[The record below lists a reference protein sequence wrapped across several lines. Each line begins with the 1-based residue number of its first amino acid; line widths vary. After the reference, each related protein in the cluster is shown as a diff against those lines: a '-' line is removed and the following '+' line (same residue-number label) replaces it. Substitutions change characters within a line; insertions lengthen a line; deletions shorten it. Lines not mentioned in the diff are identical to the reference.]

1 MNKQW
6 WLAGLAIVLAALG
19 GCGKNDDKKPAS
31 QVAAKVNS
39 EEITVHQVNNVLARA
54 QNVPPE
60 AAARAK
66 REIVERLVDQSLA
79 KQQAIEKKL
88 DRSPNVV
95 QAIEAAK
102 SEILA
107 RAYLQ
112 QVAAAQA
119 KPTPEE
125 VKKYYGE
132 HPDLFSQ
139 RRLYM
144 IEEIALAHDEKVLPE
159 LRQKAAR
166 AKSMQEIGEWLKGHE
181 VQYMVNRGAR
191 AAEQIPFEI
200 LPKLAAM
207 KDGEIQ
213 VLESAERVNVIRLV
227 ASKAAPVDEATA
239 APRIEQFLY
248 ARRSNEVI
256 AEEMKR
262 LKSHAKI
269 EYVGEFAPASA
280 GAAAVVPAQAGTQ
293 TVTPAQAGAQKSG
306 DINVEKGV
314 RGLR

>member
-1 MNKQW
+1 MNRQV
-6 WLAGLAIVLAALG
+6 WLAGLFLGLAALG
-19 GCGKNDDKKPAS
+19 SCGKNDDKKPAS
-31 QVAAKVNS
+31 QVAAKVNA

-79 KQQAIEKKL
+79 RQQAVEKKL

-125 VKKYYGE
+125 IKKYYAE
-132 HPDLFSQ
+132 HPELFSE

-144 IEEIALAHDEKVLPE
+144 LEEIAFARDEKTVPE
-159 LRQKAAR
+159 LRTKAAKAR
-166 AKSMQEIGEWLKGHE
+166 SMQEIGEWLKARE

-213 VLESAERVNVIRLV
+213 VLESGERVNVIRLV
-227 ASKAAPVDEATA
+227 ASKAAPVDETTA
-239 APRIEQFLY
+239 GPRIEQFLY
-248 ARRSNEVI
+248 AQRSNQVI

-269 EYVGEFAPASA
+269 EYVGEFAE
-280 GAAAVVPAQAGTQ
+280 GAAPAKAAVPQPAKPAEES
-293 TVTPAQAGAQKSG
+293 TV
-306 DINVEKGV
+306 NVEKGV

>member
-1 MNKQW
+1 MNKHGQHALL
-6 WLAGLAIVLAALG
+6 LAGLAVGLAVLG
-19 GCGKNDDKKPAS
+19 GCGRGETKAAS

-60 AAARAK
+60 QAGRAK
-66 REIVERLVDQSLA
+66 REIVERLIDQSLA
-79 KQQAIEKKL
+79 RQQAIEKKL

-95 QAIEAAK
+95 QALEAAK
-102 SEILA
+102 TEILA

-132 HPDLFSQ
+132 HPNLFSE

-144 IEEIALAHDEKVLPE
+144 IEEIAFARDDKTVPE
-159 LRQKAAR
+159 LRQKAAK
-166 AKSMQEIGEWLKGHE
+166 AKSMQEIGEWLKARE

-191 AAEQIPFEI
+191 AAEQVPFEI
-200 LPKLAAM
+200 LPQLAQM
-207 KDGEIQ
+207 KDGEIR
-213 VLESAERVNVIRLV
+213 VLEHGERVNVIRLV
-227 ASKAAPVDEATA
+227 ASKSAPVDETTA
-239 APRIEQFLY
+239 GPRIEQFLY
-248 ARRSNEVI
+248 AQRSNQVI
-256 AEEMKR
+256 GEEMKR
-262 LKSHAKI
+262 LKSAAKI
-269 EYVGEFAPASA
+269 EYVGEFAAD
-280 GAAAVVPAQAGTQ
+280 AVVPAAA
-293 TVTPAQAGAQKSG
+293 VAPAKAGAQPTAG
-306 DINVEKGV
+306 DKEINVDKGV